1 MTPRSYRLL
10 SLSLI
15 ALKTMRLLFSTFS
28 FFLKRNIYRLKQ
40 KKVINNYIKL
50 FRSVTDRHNVILR
63 SLLLLVTGIK
73 IVANHN
79 I

>member
-40 KKVINNYIKL
+40 K
-50 FRSVTDRHNVILR
+50 R
-63 SLLLLVTGIK
+63 SLITILNFS
-73 IVANHN
+73 AR
-79 I
+79 

>member
-1 MTPRSYRLL
+1 MTPRSYRLS

-28 FFLKRNIYRLKQ
+28 FLLKRNIYRLKQ

>member
-1 MTPRSYRLL
+1 MTPRSYRLS

-15 ALKTMRLLFSTFS
+15 ALKTMRLLFSN
-28 FFLKRNIYRLKQ
+28 RNIYRLKQ
-40 KKVINNYIKL
+40 KKVFNNYIKL
-50 FRSVTDRHNVILR
+50 FRSETDRHNVILR